1 MAEQENA
8 FDLRQFL
15 LGLAHNLIHQQ
26 ARLDAE
32 YAAWL
37 HAYLPV
43 VRAARAAGQEQLARE
58 LAPTPLVV
66 ERTDLRAEVRVAHSE
81 GHEFSLNVQ
90 LLNIGFMRRHQHAG
104 TVSHTLEMSVQR
116 VPFPPGQ
123 PRPELNPASP
133 PNKEQ

>member
-8 FDLRQFL
+8 FELRQFL
-15 LGLAHNLIHQQ
+15 LGLAHSMVYQQ

-37 HAYLPV
+37 RAYLPV
-43 VRAARAAGQEQLARE
+43 VQAARAAGQEQLARE

-66 ERTDLRAEVRVAHSE
+66 EHTDLQVEVRVTRSE
-81 GHEFSLNVQ
+81 GQEFSLNVQ
-90 LLNIGFMRRHQHAG
+90 LLNIGFMRQYQHSG